1 MTNWSLDRI
10 YNTVWDTKKELFQFF
25 KVKRWSGKQDLNLQP
40 LGPKPSAL
48 PS

>member
-1 MTNWSLDRI
+1 MNNI
-10 YNTVWDTKKELFQFF
+10 KKNVEKSTFVI
-25 KVKRWSGKQDLNLQP
+25 KWSGRQDLNLQP

>member
-1 MTNWSLDRI
+1 MSLEKSNMQNKNVDKSTLN
-10 YNTVWDTKKELFQFF
+10 YS
-25 KVKRWSGKQDLNLQP
+25 WSGRQDLNLQP

>member
-1 MTNWSLDRI
+1 
-10 YNTVWDTKKELFQFF
+10 
-25 KVKRWSGKQDLNLQP
+25 LNLQP

>member
-1 MTNWSLDRI
+1 MAQLSIDNALWPRG
-10 YNTVWDTKKELFQFF
+10 YKKKNYIVPL
-25 KVKRWSGKQDLNLQP
+25 KSKWSGKQDLNLQP

>member
-1 MTNWSLDRI
+1 MVPAVSYFLHKKTLKNKSLFI
-10 YNTVWDTKKELFQFF
+10 
-25 KVKRWSGKQDLNLQP
+25 RWSGKQDLNLQP